1 MGGAGVIGPG
11 YQFAPEERPVF
22 PGAPAAPAH
31 PLGRRL
37 TYALI
42 AVIVGISAT
51 LGNALVTVNLVNLQ
65 GGLSLYTTETSWLP
79 AVYVAMN
86 ASANLLLV
94 KARIQFGIPAVTCVL
109 LLGYAAAAYYQLV
122 HPSFGAAILV
132 RAVSGM
138 TAAGLTTLTLYNMVQ
153 AIPAKIRPVAF
164 VLGIGIP
171 QLGVPLARMFP
182 PELLALDRWRGL
194 HLMELGLALV
204 AFTALA
210 WLPLPPS
217 ERRKAFEPL
226 DFITFALFAPAMLLL
241 CGVLGLGR
249 LVWWTDVAWTGWALA
264 AAVPLF
270 AAVIL
275 IEHNRAN
282 PLLRT
287 EWIASTAIVRFAAVA
302 LMVRL
307 ALAEQ
312 TYGAVGLLTAGGL
325 TNEQLRTLF
334 AIVLAAMIL
343 GTLASAAVLNPNRLT
358 HQVVVASLL
367 IAVGAWLDSGSTSAT
382 RPAQLYVS
390 QAFTAFGASFFIGP
404 ALLYGLLRVLQRG
417 PEILVSFIVL
427 FNITQNVGGL
437 AGSALLGT
445 YQVMRE
451 KAHSHALV
459 DHLTLADPLVAGR
472 VQGGAAAVSGVIVD
486 PGLRGAEGAALL
498 GQSATREANILA
510 FDDVFQLVAVLA
522 LLTALFLVGVI
533 ILRERAQR
541 RAARAA
547 AAPA

>member
-22 PGAPAAPAH
+22 PGSPAAPAH

-37 TYALI
+37 AYALI

-51 LGNALVTVNLVNLQ
+51 LGNSLVTVNLANLQ
-65 GGLSLYTTETSWLP
+65 GGLSLYNTETSWLP
-79 AVYVAMN
+79 AVYVGMN
-86 ASANLLLV
+86 ASANLLLFR
-94 KARIQFGIPAVTCVL
+94 ARIQFGIPAVTCTL
-109 LLGYAAAAYYQLV
+109 LLGYAAAAFYQLV
-122 HPSFGAAILV
+122 HPSFGSAILV
-132 RAVSGM
+132 RGVSGM
-138 TAAGLTTLTLYNMVQ
+138 AAAGLTTLTLYNMLQ

-164 VLGIGIP
+164 VIGIGIP
-171 QLGVPLARMFP
+171 QLGVPLARLFP

-204 AFTALA
+204 AFSALT

-226 DFITFALFAPAMLLL
+226 DFVTFALYAPAMLLL

-249 LVWWTDVAWTGWALA
+249 LVWWTDVPWTGWALA

-270 AAVIL
+270 AAAIL

-287 EWIASTAIVRFAAVA
+287 EWIASSSIVRFAAVA

-312 TYGAVGLLTAGGL
+312 TYGAVGLLTFGGL

-343 GTLASAAVLNPNRLT
+343 GTLASAAVLRPNRLT

-367 IAVGAWLDSGSTSAT
+367 IAVGAWMDSGSTSAT

-417 PEILVSFIVL
+417 PEILVSFVVL
-427 FNITQNVGGL
+427 FSTTQNVGGL

-445 YQVMRE
+445 YQVIRE

-459 DHLTLADPLVAGR
+459 DHLTLADPQVAGR
-472 VQGGAAAVSGVIVD
+472 VQAGAGAVSGVIVD
-486 PGLRGAEGAALL
+486 PGLRSAEGAALL

-522 LLTALFLVGVI
+522 LLTALFLIGVI

-541 RAARAA
+541 RAAAAGAA
-547 AAPA
+547 AA